1 MFLTELFRT
10 ATFRLT
16 LAAVAAMGGVMVM
29 QFGLV
34 YTQMEAVES
43 RRSTELL
50 RGEAHLLAQMT
61 PEHLEYVIRKRA
73 TDDLRLVISSAGLF
87 DASHAL
93 IAGDLHAW
101 PKGLVADGKPHN
113 IEIYP
118 EEGAAYPLRLLAETL
133 PDGTILVLG
142 RSFHLLAEQ
151 KLMLRHATVVAAIP
165 TLLFALLLGVVLS
178 RRALFRVKEMHEA
191 IDLIMAGDIHERLP
205 AGKER
210 DDLERLAG
218 SVNRM
223 LDRLEHLMD
232 GMREVGNDIAHD
244 LRTPLSRVRAKL
256 ERALTSGGEREAL
269 EEAVSGAVANLDQ
282 CLGIITALL
291 RIAELESSRRRAGFG
306 TVNLNELGADVVDLY
321 EPIAETEGV
330 TLVMQPTAVPVCL
343 DGDRHLL
350 IELLVNLVDNAIK
363 FTPEGGE
370 VTVSVSRQAGVVCLT
385 VTDTGIGI
393 APEERGAVLSRFYRS
408 DKSRHVP
415 GSGLGLSLVS
425 AIAHLHDATVEIDAG
440 PDGHGTRFRVIFLL
454 QHGLKASD

>member
-1 MFLTELFRT
+1 MARGSSSVFLTDLFRT
-10 ATFRLT
+10 AAFRLT
-16 LAAVAAMGGVMVM
+16 LMALAAMAGVMVM

-43 RRSTELL
+43 HRSTALL
-50 RGEAHLLAQMT
+50 RGEAALLARMT
-61 PEHLEYVIRKRA
+61 PEHLEYVIRERA
-73 TDDLRLVISSAGLF
+73 TDDMRLVISSAGLF
-87 DASHAL
+87 DSSHAL
-93 IAGDLHAW
+93 ITGDLRAW
-101 PKGLVADGKPHN
+101 PRGLKADGKPHN

-118 EEGAAYPLRLLAETL
+118 QEGAPYPLRLLAETL
-133 PDGTILVLG
+133 PDGNILVLG

-151 KLMLRHATVVAAIP
+151 KLMLRHATVLAAVP
-165 TLLFALLLGVVLS
+165 TLLFALLLGMVLS
-178 RRALFRVKEMHEA
+178 HRALSRVKEMHEA

-223 LDRLEHLMD
+223 LDRLESLMN

-256 ERALTSGGEREAL
+256 ERALSTGSAGAAL
-269 EEAVSGAVANLDQ
+269 EGAVARAVDELDQ

-291 RIAELESSRRRAGFG
+291 RIAEIESSRRRAGFG
-306 TVNLNELGADVVDLY
+306 TVDLVELITDVVDLY
-321 EPIAETEGV
+321 EPIAETESIQLLTQAG
-330 TLVMQPTAVPVCL
+330 PAPVCI
-343 DGDRHLL
+343 DGDKHLL

-363 FTPEGGE
+363 FTPEGGQ
-370 VTVSVSRQAGVVCLT
+370 VALAVIRQGGKVSLT

-393 APEERGAVLSRFYRS
+393 VPEERQAVLSRFYRS

-415 GSGLGLSLVS
+415 GSGLGLSLVV
-425 AIAHLHDATVEIDAG
+425 AIAQLHDAVVSIEEGRDAV
-440 PDGHGTRFRVIFLL
+440 GTCFRVTF
-454 QHGLKASD
+454 S

>member
-1 MFLTELFRT
+1 MWLTELCRT
-10 ATFRLT
+10 AAFRLT
-16 LAAVAAMGGVMVM
+16 LMAVAAMAGVMVM

-43 RRSTELL
+43 HRSTALL
-50 RGEAHLLAQMT
+50 RGEAELLAQMT
-61 PEHLEYVIRKRA
+61 PEHLEYVVRKRA
-73 TDDLRLVISSAGLF
+73 TDDMRLVISSAGLF

-93 IAGDLHAW
+93 IAGDLRAW
-101 PKGLVADGKPHN
+101 PHGLKADGKPHN

-118 EEGAAYPLRLLAETL
+118 EEGAPYPLRLLAETM

-151 KLMLRHATVVAAIP
+151 KLMLRHATVLAAIP
-165 TLLFALLLGVVLS
+165 TLLFALLLGMVLS
-178 RRALFRVKEMHEA
+178 HRALSRVKDMHEA

-223 LDRLEHLMD
+223 LDRLENLMD

-256 ERALTSGGEREAL
+256 ERALSTGSTGEVL
-269 EEAVSGAVANLDQ
+269 EDAVSRAVDDLDQ

-291 RIAELESSRRRAGFG
+291 RIAEIESSRRRAGFG
-306 TVNLNELGADVVDLY
+306 VVNLAELVADVVDLY
-321 EPIAETEGV
+321 EPIAETEGIALLTRV
-330 TLVMQPTAVPVCL
+330 SSVPACI

-350 IELLVNLVDNAIK
+350 VELLANLVDNAIK
-363 FTPEGGE
+363 FTPDGGT
-370 VTVSVSRQAGVVCLT
+370 VTVSVIRQGTTPELI

-393 APEERGAVLSRFYRS
+393 AVEERQAVMSRFYRS

-415 GSGLGLSLVS
+415 GSGLGLSLVL
-425 AIAHLHDATVEIDAG
+425 AIAHLHEATVTIEAG
-440 PDGHGTRFRVIFLL
+440 PEGQGTLFRITF
-454 QHGLKASD
+454 S

>member
-1 MFLTELFRT
+1 MFLTDLFRT
-10 ATFRLT
+10 AAFRLT
-16 LAAVAAMGGVMVM
+16 LMALAAMAGVMVM

-43 RRSTELL
+43 HRSTTLL
-50 RGEAHLLAQMT
+50 RGEAELLARMT

-73 TDDLRLVISSAGLF
+73 TDDMRLVISSAGLF

-93 IAGDLHAW
+93 ITGDLRVW
-101 PKGLVADGKPHN
+101 PRGLKADGKPHN

-118 EEGAAYPLRLLAETL
+118 EEGAPYPLRLLAVTL
-133 PDGTILVLG
+133 SDGNILVLG

-151 KLMLRHATVVAAIP
+151 KLMLRHATFLAAVP
-165 TLLFALLLGVVLS
+165 TLLFALLLGMVLS
-178 RRALFRVKEMHEA
+178 HRALSRVKDMHEA

-223 LDRLEHLMD
+223 LDRLESLMD

-256 ERALTSGGEREAL
+256 ERALSTGSAGDAL
-269 EEAVSGAVANLDQ
+269 EGAVARAVDELDQ

-291 RIAELESSRRRAGFG
+291 RIAEIESSRRRAGFG
-306 TVNLNELGADVVDLY
+306 SVNLVELIADVVDLY
-321 EPIAETEGV
+321 EPIAETEGIHLL
-330 TLVMQPTAVPVCL
+330 TQAGLAPVNI

-363 FTPEGGE
+363 FTPEGGH
-370 VTVSVSRQAGVVCLT
+370 VTVAVTRQGGKASLS

-393 APEERGAVLSRFYRS
+393 VPEERQAVLSRFYRS

-425 AIAHLHDATVEIDAG
+425 AIAQLHDATVLVEEG
-440 PDGHGTRFRVIFLL
+440 KNGLGTCFRVTF
-454 QHGLKASD
+454 S